1 MSYRFVHAA
10 DLHLDSP
17 FNGLAGAAPENIA
30 EVLRN
35 STFQAYEAIVDL
47 CIEER
52 AEALLIAGDI
62 YDGADR
68 SLRAQRRF
76 IAGLGRL
83 DRAGIRSFVCH
94 GNHDPLDGWEA
105 GLDVPGSCHRFGPT
119 IEGVP
124 FDPSD
129 PSRGMVY
136 GMSYPRQSVKEN
148 IARQFKRTDTSGIAI
163 GLLHCNVGNDT
174 GHEPYAPCTLA
185 DLEAA
190 GMDYW
195 ALGHVHTAQILRP
208 QSPAIVYPGNPQG
221 RHPNETGPRGVYLV
235 DIDDAGRVSME
246 RRSVDIVRWATLTV
260 AIDELSAVQDVL
272 DHIEAAVD
280 EAREKAEGRHLL
292 YRLVITGSGGLH
304 ADLQR
309 GSVVEDIRSGLN
321 ELAGSPFAWCGRI
334 ESRTR
339 AAFDR
344 QRAME
349 AGDFLSE
356 VLALVD
362 LARVDPGLQ
371 SELGDG
377 LEAFY
382 GHNQARKYLKDA
394 RPSEDEFGQLLSEA
408 ETLIAGYLAG
418 DLAG

>member
-17 FNGLAGAAPENIA
+17 FSGLSGSAPEGVA
-30 EVLRN
+30 EILRN
-35 STFQAYEAIVDL
+35 ATFQAYEAIIEL
-47 CIEER
+47 CIDER

-76 IAGLGRL
+76 IGGL
-83 DRAGIRSFVCH
+83 DRLHQAGIRSFVCH

-105 GLDVPGSCHRFGPT
+105 GLNVPGSCHRFGAS

-124 FDPSD
+124 YDSAD
-129 PSRGMVY
+129 PSRGTVY
-136 GMSYPRQSVKEN
+136 GMSYPRQAVKEN
-148 IARQFKRTDTSGIAI
+148 IARHFRRDRVGGIAI

-185 DLEAA
+185 DLEAT

-195 ALGHVHTAQILRP
+195 ALGHVHTAQVLRP

-235 DIDDAGRVSME
+235 NIDDAGRVSVE
-246 RRSVDIVRWATLTV
+246 PRYVDVVRWETLTV
-260 AIDELSAVQDVL
+260 SIDGLSVFQDLLDLIETAVNNALEQAD
-272 DHIEAAVD
+272 
-280 EAREKAEGRHLL
+280 GRHLL
-292 YRLVITGSGGLH
+292 YRLVLSGNGELH

-309 GSVVEDIRSGLN
+309 SGVLEDIRSAHN
-321 ELAGSPFAWCGRI
+321 ELLGSPFAWCGRI
-334 ESRTR
+334 ESQTR
-339 AAFDR
+339 PVFDR
-344 QRAME
+344 QQAIE

-362 LARVDPGLQ
+362 SAREDPGLQ
-371 SELGDG
+371 SELAEG
-377 LEAFY
+377 LDPFY
-382 GHNQARKYLKDA
+382 NHNQARKYLKDA
-394 RPSEDEFGQLLSEA
+394 RPSGDEFGQLLTEA